1 MTEEE
6 DIVYSCYRLDCT
18 KLNSEVNIKNHYKN
32 DVIYRIL
39 NYKAKSTNIVDEYR
53 SVIFSAPENKLLCF
67 SPPRSIRYEK
77 FRDDNHDIEDK
88 IIVNEIIEGVMV
100 NLFYDDRLRSWE
112 IATKSA
118 IGGNYCYQG
127 KTEKKTFQQMFLD
140 VFRCDKKQGIN
151 DIAFFENLS
160 RNYCYSF
167 VLQHPCNKILTPV
180 TDKKLYLVAVYDI
193 HDDCRATYIPPTIY
207 EEWSV
212 FENVVGIINFP
223 ERYDFTNFSVLER
236 DVASEQNSPFSI
248 GKMIHNIETGERAYL
263 KNPSRIKAQKN
274 GNAQCYYQY
283 LCICRTN
290 KVFDFL
296 QYYPQI
302 KSEFRSF
309 GLEYEAFIRGVYNSY
324 VDYYIARTGSTISEK
339 FFPHIKMIH
348 KTIYL
353 PSIKHG
359 KRRINKTAVKQYFDK
374 MEPRELLYHLNYDR
388 RLLSL

>member
-6 DIVYSCYRLDCT
+6 DFVYSCYRLYCT
-18 KLNSEVNIKNHYKN
+18 TPNQEINIKNHYKN
-32 DVIYRIL
+32 DVMYRIV
-39 NYKAKSTNIVDEYR
+39 NYKANSTNNVDEYR

-88 IIVNEIIEGVMV
+88 IIVNEIVEGVMV
-100 NLFYDDRLRSWE
+100 NLFYDYRLNSWE

-118 IGGNYCYQG
+118 IGGNYCFYG
-127 KTEKKTFQQMFLD
+127 KTEKKTFRQMFLD
-140 VFRCDKKQGIN
+140 AFRCDKKHSIN
-151 DIAFFENLS
+151 DIVFLENLS

-167 VLQHPCNKILTPV
+167 VLQHPSNKIITQV
-180 TDKKLYLVAVYDI
+180 DDKKLYLVAVYDI
-193 HDDCRATYIPPTIY
+193 HDDGRATYIPPTVY

-212 FENVVGIINFP
+212 FENIAGIINFP
-223 ERYDFTNFSVLER
+223 LRYDFINFGVLER
-236 DVASEQNSPFSI
+236 DVASAQNSPFSI

-274 GNAQCYYQY
+274 ANIQHYYQY

-290 KVFDFL
+290 KVFEFL
-296 QYYPQI
+296 QYYPQFQA
-302 KSEFRSF
+302 EFRSF
-309 GLEYEAFIRGVYNSY
+309 GLEYEAFVRGVYDSY
-324 VDYYIARTGSTISEK
+324 VNYYVMRTDSPISEK
-339 FFPHIKMIH
+339 FLPHIKMIH

-353 PSIKHG
+353 PSIKYG
-359 KRRINKTAVKQYFDK
+359 KRRINKSSVKQYFDK